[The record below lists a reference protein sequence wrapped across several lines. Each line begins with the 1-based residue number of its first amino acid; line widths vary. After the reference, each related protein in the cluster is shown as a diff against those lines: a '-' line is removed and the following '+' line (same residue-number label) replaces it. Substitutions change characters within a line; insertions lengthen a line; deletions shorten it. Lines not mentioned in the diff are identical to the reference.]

1 MFLLAAVARPALA
14 QQTREPLVR
23 GDVSATAGWFSASR
37 PGSGWGDDWYHR
49 SLYAGVEGGWY
60 WTDHVKTQVAFG
72 GHTEGVV
79 HRGRPIVI
87 DGLPTWE
94 SSQVRFGDRK
104 LTLTAHYQFGRNAWF
119 HPHVGAG
126 ADLSWESTTEQIE
139 PVYYFGDP
147 SRVQRAL
154 RDARVERRRAFVVRP
169 CVEVGF
175 KAYLSPRA
183 FFRTDLR
190 VRTGSRTDEALIRFG
205 FGTDF

>member
-1 MFLLAAVARPALA
+1 MRQVFGSNARP
-14 QQTREPLVR
+14 TI
-23 GDVSATAGWFSASR
+23 S
-37 PGSGWGDDWYHR
+37 HR
-49 SLYAGVEGGWY
+49 DSCRSFHG
-60 WTDHVKTQVAFG
+60 TD
-72 GHTEGVV
+72 
-79 HRGRPIVI
+79 
-87 DGLPTWE
+87 
-94 SSQVRFGDRK
+94 
-104 LTLTAHYQFGRNAWF
+104 F

-139 PVYYFGDP
+139 PVYFFGDP
-147 SRVQRAL
+147 NRVQRAL
-154 RDARVERRRAFVVRP
+154 RDARTDRRRAFVVRP